1 MLNEKQLLIPYH
13 LVKKTMILWLLV
25 SQNMSEQMT
34 FHDFCEAVS
43 SLTEFTVIYLLF
55 HTVKGKK
62 TKDKTCNHKKRV
74 LCFQAGGRLEVCFKL
89 QAEDSVIK
97 DHSVTMQIL

>member
-1 MLNEKQLLIPYH
+1 
-13 LVKKTMILWLLV
+13 MILWLLV

-55 HTVKGKK
+55 HPVKGKK
-62 TKDKTCNHKKRV
+62 KQRQNLQSQETCSVFPGGWETGGLFQITSRR
-74 LCFQAGGRLEVCFKL
+74 LCYQR
-89 QAEDSVIK
+89 S
-97 DHSVTMQIL
+97 